1 MKNIMADGI
10 PADRGGAPQLLG
22 SAKTK
27 QRGQEHGY
35 DQTMHSASGEEQGA
49 NPVPS
54 RGPLQSRS
62 ASPAAYNTSGMETA
76 LGALADREHKVPSR
90 ATQKP

>member
-22 SAKTK
+22 SAKAK

-54 RGPLQSRS
+54 KGPLQSRS
-62 ASPAAYNTSGMETA
+62 ASPAAYNTSGTE
-76 LGALADREHKVPSR
+76 GAMGTLADKIHPISKRGK
-90 ATQKP
+90 